1 MRRHSALLAALALAT
16 LALVGAA
23 CGSSSSS
30 SGSSAST
37 TPTTTSDGDGI
48 DGAWTLTSY
57 LSGSTQTPA
66 AATPA
71 SITLSTGG
79 KFAGT
84 TGCNNLAG
92 TWTGSPNGAFTITP
106 GPMTQMACADPAV
119 TAQETALTAG
129 MPKVTDSMLDGTTLT
144 MQNSEGDALFTWTRG
159 PSGIEGTYT
168 VTGINNGNQ
177 AVVST
182 EATSKASI
190 TFGPDGTVNGNTGC
204 NSFSGSYTIDGS
216 SLEINGDVAATMMAC
231 DDAAQQVET
240 QFLTALSEVASWE
253 RNGQTV
259 TLRDP
264 AGSTQFTLTQES

>member
-1 MRRHSALLAALALAT
+1 MRRHLAVPAAIALAT
-16 LALVGAA
+16 LALVATA

-37 TPTTTSDGDGI
+37 TPTTTSDGSGI

-57 LSGSTQTPA
+57 LSGSAQTPA
-66 AATPA
+66 ASTPA
-71 SITLSTGG
+71 TITLGAGG

-106 GPMTQMACADPAV
+106 GPMTLIGCSDPAV
-119 TAQETALTAG
+119 AAQETAITTGL
-129 MPKVTDSMLDGTTLT
+129 PKVTDSTLSGTTLT
-144 MQNSEGDALFTWTRG
+144 MQDSSGSALFTWTRG

-190 TFGPDGTVNGNTGC
+190 TFGSDGTVSGNTGC
-204 NSFSGSYTIDGS
+204 NSFSGTYTIDGS

-231 DDAAQQVET
+231 DDASQQVET

-253 RNGQTV
+253 RSGQTV
-259 TLRDP
+259 TLRDGTG
-264 AGSTQFTLTQES
+264 ATQLTLTQES